1 MSEIAQF
8 DNLPDISFIDNLTM
22 KEVEEM
28 AKGGY
33 IRSARE
39 ATGNTPT
46 LYPAS
51 LPSIM
56 VKEMALLHYQ
66 MLQYIDAGPKQ
77 TLLKYSTHENL
88 DVLAGN
94 LV

>member
-39 ATGNTPT
+39 ATGN
-46 LYPAS
+46 
-51 LPSIM
+51 
-56 VKEMALLHYQ
+56 
-66 MLQYIDAGPKQ
+66 G
-77 TLLKYSTHENL
+77 
-88 DVLAGN
+88 
-94 LV
+94 

>member
-33 IRSARE
+33 ICA
-39 ATGNTPT
+39 
-46 LYPAS
+46 
-51 LPSIM
+51 
-56 VKEMALLHYQ
+56 
-66 MLQYIDAGPKQ
+66 MLDA
-77 TLLKYSTHENL
+77 
-88 DVLAGN
+88 
-94 LV
+94 